1 MLSEISA
8 TCDRILVIS
17 NGKIVADAKT
27 DELSSSTAGE
37 EKLALVVEGAASD
50 IISAIK
56 NIPAVIRVNKI
67 SEKNG
72 NSAKYMVEYEKITTY
87 AVMYLTQWQESA
99 VRFLIC
105 SRATKHL
112 RKCSL
117 SLLLTAIMT
126 QSEVK
131 IMVAILKRE
140 LSSYFN
146 SAVAYVV
153 MAVYFLFSGLFFSMI
168 CIENDTSSL
177 SYVFGNMFIIILF
190 IIPIITMK
198 SFSEEKR
205 QRTDQALLTSPTSL
219 FEIVMGKF
227 LGALILFAICSLIF
241 VVYALVISF
250 FTSPDWAVVLCTV
263 LGLLLLGSALI
274 AIDIFISVLT
284 ESMIISAVA
293 GMGVGLLI
301 YMLSNL
307 SSNITVDWIATIVK
321 KIDFL
326 TYYTNFTYGMLNLTD
341 IIFFLSVTGL
351 FLFFTARVLEKDAGA
366 KEVKSNERIEKDTVA
381 ENTAEVKTKID
392 DDKAAKTEKPKKD
405 KKKGGFKNFLK
416 SRKARHGSIAAA
428 IVAIVIA
435 LVIVLNIVVSLLV
448 GRFPNMVLD
457 FTKESS
463 FALENDTIDYVSH
476 IDKDIKITVLT
487 TEEKFEGS
495 GAYYIQANKL
505 LEKWRAHQTAKSNLI
520 TLTFQA
526 IRLFHRNIQT
536 QIGAKLKYDDRRV
549 RRPVQSA
556 YN

>member
-1 MLSEISA
+1 
-8 TCDRILVIS
+8 
-17 NGKIVADAKT
+17 
-27 DELSSSTAGE
+27 
-37 EKLALVVEGAASD
+37 
-50 IISAIK
+50 
-56 NIPAVIRVNKI
+56 
-67 SEKNG
+67 
-72 NSAKYMVEYEKITTY
+72 
-87 AVMYLTQWQESA
+87 
-99 VRFLIC
+99 
-105 SRATKHL
+105 
-112 RKCSL
+112 
-117 SLLLTAIMT
+117 
-126 QSEVK
+126 
-131 IMVAILKRE
+131 MVAILKRE

-168 CIENDTSSL
+168 CIENDTSNL

-351 FLFFTARVLEKDAGA
+351 FLFFTARVLEK
-366 KEVKSNERIEKDTVA
+366 
-381 ENTAEVKTKID
+381 
-392 DDKAAKTEKPKKD
+392 
-405 KKKGGFKNFLK
+405 
-416 SRKARHGSIAAA
+416 
-428 IVAIVIA
+428 
-435 LVIVLNIVVSLLV
+435 
-448 GRFPNMVLD
+448 
-457 FTKESS
+457 
-463 FALENDTIDYVSH
+463 
-476 IDKDIKITVLT
+476 
-487 TEEKFEGS
+487 
-495 GAYYIQANKL
+495 
-505 LEKWRAHQTAKSNLI
+505 
-520 TLTFQA
+520 
-526 IRLFHRNIQT
+526 
-536 QIGAKLKYDDRRV
+536 RRW
-549 RRPVQSA
+549 S
-556 YN
+556 

>member
-1 MLSEISA
+1 
-8 TCDRILVIS
+8 
-17 NGKIVADAKT
+17 
-27 DELSSSTAGE
+27 
-37 EKLALVVEGAASD
+37 
-50 IISAIK
+50 
-56 NIPAVIRVNKI
+56 
-67 SEKNG
+67 
-72 NSAKYMVEYEKITTY
+72 
-87 AVMYLTQWQESA
+87 
-99 VRFLIC
+99 
-105 SRATKHL
+105 
-112 RKCSL
+112 
-117 SLLLTAIMT
+117 
-126 QSEVK
+126 
-131 IMVAILKRE
+131 MVAILKRE

-351 FLFFTARVLEKDAGA
+351 FLFFTARVLEK
-366 KEVKSNERIEKDTVA
+366 
-381 ENTAEVKTKID
+381 
-392 DDKAAKTEKPKKD
+392 
-405 KKKGGFKNFLK
+405 
-416 SRKARHGSIAAA
+416 
-428 IVAIVIA
+428 
-435 LVIVLNIVVSLLV
+435 
-448 GRFPNMVLD
+448 
-457 FTKESS
+457 
-463 FALENDTIDYVSH
+463 
-476 IDKDIKITVLT
+476 
-487 TEEKFEGS
+487 
-495 GAYYIQANKL
+495 
-505 LEKWRAHQTAKSNLI
+505 
-520 TLTFQA
+520 
-526 IRLFHRNIQT
+526 
-536 QIGAKLKYDDRRV
+536 RRW
-549 RRPVQSA
+549 S
-556 YN
+556 

>member
-1 MLSEISA
+1 
-8 TCDRILVIS
+8 
-17 NGKIVADAKT
+17 
-27 DELSSSTAGE
+27 
-37 EKLALVVEGAASD
+37 
-50 IISAIK
+50 
-56 NIPAVIRVNKI
+56 
-67 SEKNG
+67 
-72 NSAKYMVEYEKITTY
+72 
-87 AVMYLTQWQESA
+87 
-99 VRFLIC
+99 
-105 SRATKHL
+105 
-112 RKCSL
+112 
-117 SLLLTAIMT
+117 
-126 QSEVK
+126 
-131 IMVAILKRE
+131 MVAILKRE

-205 QRTDQALLTSPTSL
+205 QRTDQARLTSPTSR

-351 FLFFTARVLEKDAGA
+351 FLFFTARVLEK
-366 KEVKSNERIEKDTVA
+366 
-381 ENTAEVKTKID
+381 
-392 DDKAAKTEKPKKD
+392 
-405 KKKGGFKNFLK
+405 
-416 SRKARHGSIAAA
+416 
-428 IVAIVIA
+428 
-435 LVIVLNIVVSLLV
+435 
-448 GRFPNMVLD
+448 
-457 FTKESS
+457 
-463 FALENDTIDYVSH
+463 
-476 IDKDIKITVLT
+476 
-487 TEEKFEGS
+487 
-495 GAYYIQANKL
+495 
-505 LEKWRAHQTAKSNLI
+505 
-520 TLTFQA
+520 
-526 IRLFHRNIQT
+526 
-536 QIGAKLKYDDRRV
+536 RRW
-549 RRPVQSA
+549 S
-556 YN
+556 

>member
-1 MLSEISA
+1 
-8 TCDRILVIS
+8 
-17 NGKIVADAKT
+17 
-27 DELSSSTAGE
+27 
-37 EKLALVVEGAASD
+37 
-50 IISAIK
+50 
-56 NIPAVIRVNKI
+56 
-67 SEKNG
+67 
-72 NSAKYMVEYEKITTY
+72 
-87 AVMYLTQWQESA
+87 
-99 VRFLIC
+99 
-105 SRATKHL
+105 
-112 RKCSL
+112 
-117 SLLLTAIMT
+117 
-126 QSEVK
+126 
-131 IMVAILKRE
+131 MVAILKRE

-307 SSNITVDWIATIVK
+307 SSNITVDWVAAIVK

-351 FLFFTARVLEKDAGA
+351 FLFFTARVLEK
-366 KEVKSNERIEKDTVA
+366 
-381 ENTAEVKTKID
+381 
-392 DDKAAKTEKPKKD
+392 
-405 KKKGGFKNFLK
+405 
-416 SRKARHGSIAAA
+416 
-428 IVAIVIA
+428 
-435 LVIVLNIVVSLLV
+435 
-448 GRFPNMVLD
+448 
-457 FTKESS
+457 
-463 FALENDTIDYVSH
+463 
-476 IDKDIKITVLT
+476 
-487 TEEKFEGS
+487 
-495 GAYYIQANKL
+495 
-505 LEKWRAHQTAKSNLI
+505 
-520 TLTFQA
+520 
-526 IRLFHRNIQT
+526 
-536 QIGAKLKYDDRRV
+536 RRW
-549 RRPVQSA
+549 S
-556 YN
+556 

>member
-1 MLSEISA
+1 
-8 TCDRILVIS
+8 
-17 NGKIVADAKT
+17 
-27 DELSSSTAGE
+27 
-37 EKLALVVEGAASD
+37 
-50 IISAIK
+50 
-56 NIPAVIRVNKI
+56 
-67 SEKNG
+67 
-72 NSAKYMVEYEKITTY
+72 
-87 AVMYLTQWQESA
+87 
-99 VRFLIC
+99 
-105 SRATKHL
+105 
-112 RKCSL
+112 
-117 SLLLTAIMT
+117 
-126 QSEVK
+126 
-131 IMVAILKRE
+131 MVAILKRE

-177 SYVFGNMFIIILF
+177 FYVFGNFFIIILF

-351 FLFFTARVLEKDAGA
+351 FLFFTARVLEK
-366 KEVKSNERIEKDTVA
+366 
-381 ENTAEVKTKID
+381 
-392 DDKAAKTEKPKKD
+392 
-405 KKKGGFKNFLK
+405 
-416 SRKARHGSIAAA
+416 
-428 IVAIVIA
+428 
-435 LVIVLNIVVSLLV
+435 
-448 GRFPNMVLD
+448 
-457 FTKESS
+457 
-463 FALENDTIDYVSH
+463 
-476 IDKDIKITVLT
+476 
-487 TEEKFEGS
+487 
-495 GAYYIQANKL
+495 
-505 LEKWRAHQTAKSNLI
+505 
-520 TLTFQA
+520 
-526 IRLFHRNIQT
+526 
-536 QIGAKLKYDDRRV
+536 RRW
-549 RRPVQSA
+549 S
-556 YN
+556 

>member
-1 MLSEISA
+1 
-8 TCDRILVIS
+8 
-17 NGKIVADAKT
+17 
-27 DELSSSTAGE
+27 
-37 EKLALVVEGAASD
+37 
-50 IISAIK
+50 
-56 NIPAVIRVNKI
+56 
-67 SEKNG
+67 
-72 NSAKYMVEYEKITTY
+72 
-87 AVMYLTQWQESA
+87 
-99 VRFLIC
+99 
-105 SRATKHL
+105 
-112 RKCSL
+112 
-117 SLLLTAIMT
+117 
-126 QSEVK
+126 
-131 IMVAILKRE
+131 MVAISKRE

-351 FLFFTARVLEKDAGA
+351 FLFFTARVLEK
-366 KEVKSNERIEKDTVA
+366 
-381 ENTAEVKTKID
+381 
-392 DDKAAKTEKPKKD
+392 
-405 KKKGGFKNFLK
+405 
-416 SRKARHGSIAAA
+416 
-428 IVAIVIA
+428 
-435 LVIVLNIVVSLLV
+435 
-448 GRFPNMVLD
+448 
-457 FTKESS
+457 
-463 FALENDTIDYVSH
+463 
-476 IDKDIKITVLT
+476 
-487 TEEKFEGS
+487 
-495 GAYYIQANKL
+495 
-505 LEKWRAHQTAKSNLI
+505 
-520 TLTFQA
+520 
-526 IRLFHRNIQT
+526 
-536 QIGAKLKYDDRRV
+536 RRW
-549 RRPVQSA
+549 S
-556 YN
+556 

>member
-1 MLSEISA
+1 
-8 TCDRILVIS
+8 
-17 NGKIVADAKT
+17 
-27 DELSSSTAGE
+27 
-37 EKLALVVEGAASD
+37 
-50 IISAIK
+50 
-56 NIPAVIRVNKI
+56 
-67 SEKNG
+67 
-72 NSAKYMVEYEKITTY
+72 
-87 AVMYLTQWQESA
+87 
-99 VRFLIC
+99 
-105 SRATKHL
+105 
-112 RKCSL
+112 
-117 SLLLTAIMT
+117 
-126 QSEVK
+126 
-131 IMVAILKRE
+131 MVAILKRE

-351 FLFFTARVLEKDAGA
+351 FLFFTARVLEK
-366 KEVKSNERIEKDTVA
+366 
-381 ENTAEVKTKID
+381 
-392 DDKAAKTEKPKKD
+392 
-405 KKKGGFKNFLK
+405 
-416 SRKARHGSIAAA
+416 
-428 IVAIVIA
+428 
-435 LVIVLNIVVSLLV
+435 
-448 GRFPNMVLD
+448 
-457 FTKESS
+457 
-463 FALENDTIDYVSH
+463 
-476 IDKDIKITVLT
+476 
-487 TEEKFEGS
+487 
-495 GAYYIQANKL
+495 
-505 LEKWRAHQTAKSNLI
+505 
-520 TLTFQA
+520 
-526 IRLFHRNIQT
+526 
-536 QIGAKLKYDDRRV
+536 
-549 RRPVQSA
+549 
-556 YN
+556 

>member
-1 MLSEISA
+1 
-8 TCDRILVIS
+8 
-17 NGKIVADAKT
+17 
-27 DELSSSTAGE
+27 
-37 EKLALVVEGAASD
+37 
-50 IISAIK
+50 
-56 NIPAVIRVNKI
+56 
-67 SEKNG
+67 
-72 NSAKYMVEYEKITTY
+72 
-87 AVMYLTQWQESA
+87 
-99 VRFLIC
+99 
-105 SRATKHL
+105 
-112 RKCSL
+112 
-117 SLLLTAIMT
+117 
-126 QSEVK
+126 
-131 IMVAILKRE
+131 MVAILKRE

-341 IIFFLSVTGL
+341 IIFCLSVTGL
-351 FLFFTARVLEKDAGA
+351 FLFFTARVLEK
-366 KEVKSNERIEKDTVA
+366 
-381 ENTAEVKTKID
+381 
-392 DDKAAKTEKPKKD
+392 
-405 KKKGGFKNFLK
+405 
-416 SRKARHGSIAAA
+416 
-428 IVAIVIA
+428 
-435 LVIVLNIVVSLLV
+435 
-448 GRFPNMVLD
+448 
-457 FTKESS
+457 
-463 FALENDTIDYVSH
+463 
-476 IDKDIKITVLT
+476 
-487 TEEKFEGS
+487 
-495 GAYYIQANKL
+495 
-505 LEKWRAHQTAKSNLI
+505 
-520 TLTFQA
+520 
-526 IRLFHRNIQT
+526 
-536 QIGAKLKYDDRRV
+536 RRW
-549 RRPVQSA
+549 S
-556 YN
+556 

>member
-1 MLSEISA
+1 
-8 TCDRILVIS
+8 
-17 NGKIVADAKT
+17 
-27 DELSSSTAGE
+27 
-37 EKLALVVEGAASD
+37 
-50 IISAIK
+50 
-56 NIPAVIRVNKI
+56 
-67 SEKNG
+67 
-72 NSAKYMVEYEKITTY
+72 
-87 AVMYLTQWQESA
+87 
-99 VRFLIC
+99 
-105 SRATKHL
+105 
-112 RKCSL
+112 
-117 SLLLTAIMT
+117 
-126 QSEVK
+126 
-131 IMVAILKRE
+131 MVAILKRE

-177 SYVFGNMFIIILF
+177 SYVFGNMFIIIIF

-326 TYYTNFTYGMLNLTD
+326 TYYTNFTYVMLNLTD

-351 FLFFTARVLEKDAGA
+351 FLFFTARVLEK
-366 KEVKSNERIEKDTVA
+366 
-381 ENTAEVKTKID
+381 
-392 DDKAAKTEKPKKD
+392 
-405 KKKGGFKNFLK
+405 
-416 SRKARHGSIAAA
+416 
-428 IVAIVIA
+428 
-435 LVIVLNIVVSLLV
+435 
-448 GRFPNMVLD
+448 
-457 FTKESS
+457 
-463 FALENDTIDYVSH
+463 
-476 IDKDIKITVLT
+476 
-487 TEEKFEGS
+487 
-495 GAYYIQANKL
+495 
-505 LEKWRAHQTAKSNLI
+505 
-520 TLTFQA
+520 
-526 IRLFHRNIQT
+526 
-536 QIGAKLKYDDRRV
+536 RRW
-549 RRPVQSA
+549 S
-556 YN
+556 

>member
-1 MLSEISA
+1 
-8 TCDRILVIS
+8 
-17 NGKIVADAKT
+17 
-27 DELSSSTAGE
+27 
-37 EKLALVVEGAASD
+37 
-50 IISAIK
+50 
-56 NIPAVIRVNKI
+56 
-67 SEKNG
+67 
-72 NSAKYMVEYEKITTY
+72 
-87 AVMYLTQWQESA
+87 
-99 VRFLIC
+99 
-105 SRATKHL
+105 
-112 RKCSL
+112 
-117 SLLLTAIMT
+117 
-126 QSEVK
+126 
-131 IMVAILKRE
+131 MVAILKRE

-205 QRTDQALLTSPTSL
+205 QRTDQPLLTSPTSL

-351 FLFFTARVLEKDAGA
+351 FLFFTARVLEK
-366 KEVKSNERIEKDTVA
+366 
-381 ENTAEVKTKID
+381 
-392 DDKAAKTEKPKKD
+392 
-405 KKKGGFKNFLK
+405 
-416 SRKARHGSIAAA
+416 
-428 IVAIVIA
+428 
-435 LVIVLNIVVSLLV
+435 
-448 GRFPNMVLD
+448 
-457 FTKESS
+457 
-463 FALENDTIDYVSH
+463 
-476 IDKDIKITVLT
+476 
-487 TEEKFEGS
+487 
-495 GAYYIQANKL
+495 
-505 LEKWRAHQTAKSNLI
+505 
-520 TLTFQA
+520 
-526 IRLFHRNIQT
+526 
-536 QIGAKLKYDDRRV
+536 RRW
-549 RRPVQSA
+549 S
-556 YN
+556 

>member
-1 MLSEISA
+1 
-8 TCDRILVIS
+8 
-17 NGKIVADAKT
+17 
-27 DELSSSTAGE
+27 
-37 EKLALVVEGAASD
+37 
-50 IISAIK
+50 
-56 NIPAVIRVNKI
+56 
-67 SEKNG
+67 
-72 NSAKYMVEYEKITTY
+72 
-87 AVMYLTQWQESA
+87 
-99 VRFLIC
+99 
-105 SRATKHL
+105 
-112 RKCSL
+112 
-117 SLLLTAIMT
+117 
-126 QSEVK
+126 
-131 IMVAILKRE
+131 MVAILKRE

-241 VVYALVISF
+241 VVYALVLSF

-307 SSNITVDWIATIVK
+307 SNNITVDWIATIVK

-351 FLFFTARVLEKDAGA
+351 FLFFTARVLEK
-366 KEVKSNERIEKDTVA
+366 
-381 ENTAEVKTKID
+381 
-392 DDKAAKTEKPKKD
+392 
-405 KKKGGFKNFLK
+405 
-416 SRKARHGSIAAA
+416 
-428 IVAIVIA
+428 
-435 LVIVLNIVVSLLV
+435 
-448 GRFPNMVLD
+448 
-457 FTKESS
+457 
-463 FALENDTIDYVSH
+463 
-476 IDKDIKITVLT
+476 
-487 TEEKFEGS
+487 
-495 GAYYIQANKL
+495 
-505 LEKWRAHQTAKSNLI
+505 
-520 TLTFQA
+520 
-526 IRLFHRNIQT
+526 
-536 QIGAKLKYDDRRV
+536 RRW
-549 RRPVQSA
+549 S
-556 YN
+556 

>member
-1 MLSEISA
+1 
-8 TCDRILVIS
+8 
-17 NGKIVADAKT
+17 
-27 DELSSSTAGE
+27 
-37 EKLALVVEGAASD
+37 
-50 IISAIK
+50 
-56 NIPAVIRVNKI
+56 
-67 SEKNG
+67 
-72 NSAKYMVEYEKITTY
+72 
-87 AVMYLTQWQESA
+87 
-99 VRFLIC
+99 
-105 SRATKHL
+105 
-112 RKCSL
+112 
-117 SLLLTAIMT
+117 
-126 QSEVK
+126 
-131 IMVAILKRE
+131 MVAILKRE

-307 SSNITVDWIATIVK
+307 SSNITVDSIATIVK

-351 FLFFTARVLEKDAGA
+351 FLFFTARVLEK
-366 KEVKSNERIEKDTVA
+366 
-381 ENTAEVKTKID
+381 
-392 DDKAAKTEKPKKD
+392 
-405 KKKGGFKNFLK
+405 
-416 SRKARHGSIAAA
+416 
-428 IVAIVIA
+428 
-435 LVIVLNIVVSLLV
+435 
-448 GRFPNMVLD
+448 
-457 FTKESS
+457 
-463 FALENDTIDYVSH
+463 
-476 IDKDIKITVLT
+476 
-487 TEEKFEGS
+487 
-495 GAYYIQANKL
+495 
-505 LEKWRAHQTAKSNLI
+505 
-520 TLTFQA
+520 
-526 IRLFHRNIQT
+526 
-536 QIGAKLKYDDRRV
+536 RRW
-549 RRPVQSA
+549 S
-556 YN
+556 

>member
-1 MLSEISA
+1 
-8 TCDRILVIS
+8 
-17 NGKIVADAKT
+17 
-27 DELSSSTAGE
+27 
-37 EKLALVVEGAASD
+37 
-50 IISAIK
+50 
-56 NIPAVIRVNKI
+56 
-67 SEKNG
+67 
-72 NSAKYMVEYEKITTY
+72 
-87 AVMYLTQWQESA
+87 
-99 VRFLIC
+99 
-105 SRATKHL
+105 
-112 RKCSL
+112 
-117 SLLLTAIMT
+117 
-126 QSEVK
+126 
-131 IMVAILKRE
+131 MVAILKRE

-177 SYVFGNMFIIILF
+177 SYVFGNMFIIILY

-351 FLFFTARVLEKDAGA
+351 FLFFTARVLEK
-366 KEVKSNERIEKDTVA
+366 
-381 ENTAEVKTKID
+381 
-392 DDKAAKTEKPKKD
+392 
-405 KKKGGFKNFLK
+405 
-416 SRKARHGSIAAA
+416 
-428 IVAIVIA
+428 
-435 LVIVLNIVVSLLV
+435 
-448 GRFPNMVLD
+448 
-457 FTKESS
+457 
-463 FALENDTIDYVSH
+463 
-476 IDKDIKITVLT
+476 
-487 TEEKFEGS
+487 
-495 GAYYIQANKL
+495 
-505 LEKWRAHQTAKSNLI
+505 
-520 TLTFQA
+520 
-526 IRLFHRNIQT
+526 
-536 QIGAKLKYDDRRV
+536 RRW
-549 RRPVQSA
+549 S
-556 YN
+556 

>member
-1 MLSEISA
+1 
-8 TCDRILVIS
+8 
-17 NGKIVADAKT
+17 
-27 DELSSSTAGE
+27 
-37 EKLALVVEGAASD
+37 
-50 IISAIK
+50 
-56 NIPAVIRVNKI
+56 
-67 SEKNG
+67 
-72 NSAKYMVEYEKITTY
+72 
-87 AVMYLTQWQESA
+87 
-99 VRFLIC
+99 
-105 SRATKHL
+105 
-112 RKCSL
+112 
-117 SLLLTAIMT
+117 
-126 QSEVK
+126 
-131 IMVAILKRE
+131 MVAILKRE

-307 SSNITVDWIATIVK
+307 LSNITVDWIATIVK

-351 FLFFTARVLEKDAGA
+351 FLFFTARVLEK
-366 KEVKSNERIEKDTVA
+366 
-381 ENTAEVKTKID
+381 
-392 DDKAAKTEKPKKD
+392 
-405 KKKGGFKNFLK
+405 
-416 SRKARHGSIAAA
+416 
-428 IVAIVIA
+428 
-435 LVIVLNIVVSLLV
+435 
-448 GRFPNMVLD
+448 
-457 FTKESS
+457 
-463 FALENDTIDYVSH
+463 
-476 IDKDIKITVLT
+476 
-487 TEEKFEGS
+487 
-495 GAYYIQANKL
+495 
-505 LEKWRAHQTAKSNLI
+505 
-520 TLTFQA
+520 
-526 IRLFHRNIQT
+526 
-536 QIGAKLKYDDRRV
+536 RRW
-549 RRPVQSA
+549 S
-556 YN
+556 

>member
-1 MLSEISA
+1 
-8 TCDRILVIS
+8 
-17 NGKIVADAKT
+17 
-27 DELSSSTAGE
+27 
-37 EKLALVVEGAASD
+37 
-50 IISAIK
+50 
-56 NIPAVIRVNKI
+56 
-67 SEKNG
+67 
-72 NSAKYMVEYEKITTY
+72 
-87 AVMYLTQWQESA
+87 
-99 VRFLIC
+99 
-105 SRATKHL
+105 
-112 RKCSL
+112 
-117 SLLLTAIMT
+117 
-126 QSEVK
+126 
-131 IMVAILKRE
+131 MVAILKRE

-177 SYVFGNMFIIILF
+177 SYVFGNMF

-351 FLFFTARVLEKDAGA
+351 FLFFTARVLEK
-366 KEVKSNERIEKDTVA
+366 
-381 ENTAEVKTKID
+381 
-392 DDKAAKTEKPKKD
+392 
-405 KKKGGFKNFLK
+405 
-416 SRKARHGSIAAA
+416 
-428 IVAIVIA
+428 
-435 LVIVLNIVVSLLV
+435 
-448 GRFPNMVLD
+448 
-457 FTKESS
+457 
-463 FALENDTIDYVSH
+463 
-476 IDKDIKITVLT
+476 
-487 TEEKFEGS
+487 
-495 GAYYIQANKL
+495 
-505 LEKWRAHQTAKSNLI
+505 
-520 TLTFQA
+520 
-526 IRLFHRNIQT
+526 
-536 QIGAKLKYDDRRV
+536 RRW
-549 RRPVQSA
+549 S
-556 YN
+556 

>member
-1 MLSEISA
+1 
-8 TCDRILVIS
+8 
-17 NGKIVADAKT
+17 
-27 DELSSSTAGE
+27 
-37 EKLALVVEGAASD
+37 
-50 IISAIK
+50 
-56 NIPAVIRVNKI
+56 
-67 SEKNG
+67 
-72 NSAKYMVEYEKITTY
+72 
-87 AVMYLTQWQESA
+87 
-99 VRFLIC
+99 
-105 SRATKHL
+105 
-112 RKCSL
+112 
-117 SLLLTAIMT
+117 
-126 QSEVK
+126 
-131 IMVAILKRE
+131 MVAILKRE

-153 MAVYFLFSGLFFSMI
+153 MAVYFLLSGLFFSMI

-351 FLFFTARVLEKDAGA
+351 FLFFTARVLEK
-366 KEVKSNERIEKDTVA
+366 
-381 ENTAEVKTKID
+381 
-392 DDKAAKTEKPKKD
+392 
-405 KKKGGFKNFLK
+405 
-416 SRKARHGSIAAA
+416 
-428 IVAIVIA
+428 
-435 LVIVLNIVVSLLV
+435 
-448 GRFPNMVLD
+448 
-457 FTKESS
+457 
-463 FALENDTIDYVSH
+463 
-476 IDKDIKITVLT
+476 
-487 TEEKFEGS
+487 
-495 GAYYIQANKL
+495 
-505 LEKWRAHQTAKSNLI
+505 
-520 TLTFQA
+520 
-526 IRLFHRNIQT
+526 
-536 QIGAKLKYDDRRV
+536 RRW
-549 RRPVQSA
+549 S
-556 YN
+556 

>member
-1 MLSEISA
+1 M
-8 TCDRILVIS
+8 
-17 NGKIVADAKT
+17 
-27 DELSSSTAGE
+27 
-37 EKLALVVEGAASD
+37 
-50 IISAIK
+50 
-56 NIPAVIRVNKI
+56 
-67 SEKNG
+67 
-72 NSAKYMVEYEKITTY
+72 
-87 AVMYLTQWQESA
+87 
-99 VRFLIC
+99 
-105 SRATKHL
+105 
-112 RKCSL
+112 
-117 SLLLTAIMT
+117 
-126 QSEVK
+126 
-131 IMVAILKRE
+131 AILKRE

-227 LGALILFAICSLIF
+227 LGALILFAICSLII

-351 FLFFTARVLEKDAGA
+351 FLFFTARVLEK
-366 KEVKSNERIEKDTVA
+366 
-381 ENTAEVKTKID
+381 
-392 DDKAAKTEKPKKD
+392 
-405 KKKGGFKNFLK
+405 
-416 SRKARHGSIAAA
+416 
-428 IVAIVIA
+428 
-435 LVIVLNIVVSLLV
+435 
-448 GRFPNMVLD
+448 
-457 FTKESS
+457 
-463 FALENDTIDYVSH
+463 
-476 IDKDIKITVLT
+476 
-487 TEEKFEGS
+487 
-495 GAYYIQANKL
+495 
-505 LEKWRAHQTAKSNLI
+505 
-520 TLTFQA
+520 
-526 IRLFHRNIQT
+526 
-536 QIGAKLKYDDRRV
+536 RRW
-549 RRPVQSA
+549 S
-556 YN
+556 

>member
-1 MLSEISA
+1 
-8 TCDRILVIS
+8 
-17 NGKIVADAKT
+17 
-27 DELSSSTAGE
+27 
-37 EKLALVVEGAASD
+37 
-50 IISAIK
+50 
-56 NIPAVIRVNKI
+56 
-67 SEKNG
+67 
-72 NSAKYMVEYEKITTY
+72 
-87 AVMYLTQWQESA
+87 
-99 VRFLIC
+99 
-105 SRATKHL
+105 
-112 RKCSL
+112 
-117 SLLLTAIMT
+117 
-126 QSEVK
+126 
-131 IMVAILKRE
+131 MVAILKRE

-227 LGALILFAICSLIF
+227 LGALILFALCSLIF

-351 FLFFTARVLEKDAGA
+351 FLFFTARVLEK
-366 KEVKSNERIEKDTVA
+366 
-381 ENTAEVKTKID
+381 
-392 DDKAAKTEKPKKD
+392 
-405 KKKGGFKNFLK
+405 
-416 SRKARHGSIAAA
+416 
-428 IVAIVIA
+428 
-435 LVIVLNIVVSLLV
+435 
-448 GRFPNMVLD
+448 
-457 FTKESS
+457 
-463 FALENDTIDYVSH
+463 
-476 IDKDIKITVLT
+476 
-487 TEEKFEGS
+487 
-495 GAYYIQANKL
+495 
-505 LEKWRAHQTAKSNLI
+505 
-520 TLTFQA
+520 
-526 IRLFHRNIQT
+526 
-536 QIGAKLKYDDRRV
+536 RRW
-549 RRPVQSA
+549 S
-556 YN
+556 